1 MRRWRLWRG
10 WRAVMVSALLSVL
23 APHRAQAQAGI
34 LRGTVTDTT
43 GRPLS
48 NVEVLSV
55 NAKRSTRTDAGGRF
69 TLAKLPF
76 GQQLILARLPG
87 YQPADQAVNML
98 DAQVPELSFTLRR
111 VIVALDTVR
120 IVSHDGCAAYDFAG
134 FDCRRRAGIGQF
146 RGESEL
152 TALRPIYWASKS
164 VYNSSKITF
173 SYRNLSDFTSS
184 FYSVSFW
191 YCFPFFYE
199 FCFAFFPPTHNANVY
214 VIYML
219 MELLC
224 FLS

>member
-1 MRRWRLWRG
+1 MIRWRLWRG

-87 YQPADQAVNML
+87 
-98 DAQVPELSFTLRR
+98 
-111 VIVALDTVR
+111 
-120 IVSHDGCAAYDFAG
+120 
-134 FDCRRRAGIGQF
+134 
-146 RGESEL
+146 
-152 TALRPIYWASKS
+152 
-164 VYNSSKITF
+164 
-173 SYRNLSDFTSS
+173 
-184 FYSVSFW
+184 
-191 YCFPFFYE
+191 
-199 FCFAFFPPTHNANVY
+199 
-214 VIYML
+214 
-219 MELLC
+219 
-224 FLS
+224 